1 MITKIMNYY
10 FNLFSKIKSY
20 FVLIVLSFFLLSSC
34 NYLKK
39 TDSDTTGMNAA
50 EKRRKN
56 IEEGR
61 GAGLGN
67 ILGRGETNFEFSS
80 SNPLWR
86 ASLATLDFMP
96 MNTVDYSGGMIIT
109 DWYNDGSNDD
119 SLKITVRFLS
129 NEIRSDSLKIILHSK
144 KCAPNNNCKVSL
156 LNNSKIH
163 EELHSVILKKA
174 AILQKESKDSKKKS
188 KKR

>member
-1 MITKIMNYY
+1 MKLTKI
-10 FNLFSKIKSY
+10 FRKILF
-20 FVLIVLSFFLLSSC
+20 FSFFLMLSC
-34 NYLKK
+34 AVPEAFKPKK
-39 TDSDTTGMNAA
+39 VDPNIPVNADERA
-50 EKRRKN
+50 RKN

-67 ILGRGETNFEFSS
+67 IMRRGSTNYEFSS

-144 KCAPNNNCKVSL
+144 KCSPNNNCKVSL

-174 AILQKESKDSKKKS
+174 AVLEKESQNSKKKS
-188 KKR
+188 KKK